1 MTQRRSVKR
10 GYKNGGIGG
19 LRAQS
24 GLVVRWKELIP
35 CFSYCGSLG
44 SSGGAVV
51 GEAA

>member
-24 GLVVRWKELIP
+24 GLVVRWRKLFP
-35 CFSYCGSLG
+35 CFSYCGSFG

>member
-10 GYKNGGIGG
+10 GYKNRGIGG
-19 LRAQS
+19 LSAQS
-24 GLVVRWKELIP
+24 GLVVRWGDFVQ